1 MGAQLGDQV
10 LLPLDFSQYLGD
22 SAVMK
27 LFAIM
32 VAEIEGVHID
42 LKNAMLHC
50 GDIILPLEVFGITP
64 DTFTI
69 DLYYTLK
76 GTYRHT
82 NGKLSV
88 TFNNAAFIDCHYVF
102 DSFVNSL
109 EVTLL

>member
-1 MGAQLGDQV
+1 MGAKLGDQV
-10 LLPLDFSQYLGD
+10 LLPLDFSHYLGD
-22 SAVMK
+22 ASVMK
-27 LFAIM
+27 LFALM

-42 LKNAMLHC
+42 LANAMLHY

-82 NGKLSV
+82 DGKLSLV
-88 TFNNAAFIDCHYVF
+88 FNSAAFIDCHYVF
-102 DSFVNSL
+102 DSFVDSL
-109 EVTLL
+109 